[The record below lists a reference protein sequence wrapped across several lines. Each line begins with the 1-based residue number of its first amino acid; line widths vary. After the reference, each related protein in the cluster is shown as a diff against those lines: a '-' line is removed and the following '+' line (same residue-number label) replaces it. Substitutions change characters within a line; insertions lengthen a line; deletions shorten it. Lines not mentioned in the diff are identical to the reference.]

1 MNTFKVKATFVVC
14 AASIA
19 LAACGGSSNSSP
31 TTTPQATT
39 LVAVEK
45 RDLATTSD
53 VSGTLGFG
61 TSSTISLK
69 SPQKFVTALPAV
81 GTIVQPG
88 EALAEINGVATPY
101 LFTGTR
107 PVWRNFTSGMSDGA
121 DVQQLEETLVA
132 LGVTTLTP
140 DQTFDSAT
148 TTAIKAWQTK
158 IGVSATGSLSSSEI
172 VFAPTAVRVS
182 GQQAS
187 IGAAASGAALLV
199 TGITQLVSISL
210 DTAKSALAK
219 VGEEVSVE
227 LADGSTVAGKITYVA
242 TTATTSQ
249 GQGQNAQSTTSIA
262 VTVALEKTID
272 AGDNTPVTVKLSNS
286 TATGVIA
293 VPVKSLVALAEGGF
307 AVERQRG
314 TTQQLVG
321 VTPGVF
327 AGGWVEV
334 KGEVQVGDKVVVP
347 A

>member
-1 MNTFKVKATFVVC
+1 MNTLKIKATFIAC
-14 AASIA
+14 TASIA
-19 LAACGGSSNSSP
+19 LAACGGSSSSTP
-31 TTTPQATT
+31 VTNPQATT

-61 TSSTISLK
+61 DSSAVSLK
-69 SPQKFVTALPAV
+69 SPQKFITALPDV
-81 GTIVQPG
+81 GTIIKPG

-101 LFTGTR
+101 LFTGKR
-107 PVWRNFTSGMSDGA
+107 PAWRNFASGMNDGA

-140 DQTFDSAT
+140 DQTFDDKT
-148 TTAIKAWQTK
+148 TTAIKAWQNK
-158 IGVSATGSLSSSEI
+158 IGATEDGVLSSSEI
-172 VFAPTAVRVS
+172 IFAPTAVRIS

-187 IGAAASGAALLV
+187 VGDAASGAALLV
-199 TGITQLVSISL
+199 TGITQVVSVSL
-210 DTAKSALAK
+210 DTSKAALAK

-227 LADGSTVAGKITYVA
+227 LADGSAVAGKITYVA

-262 VTVALEKTID
+262 VTVTLEKTID
-272 AGDNTPVTVKLSNS
+272 AGDNTPVTVKLSSN
-286 TATGVIA
+286 TAVGVIA
-293 VPVKSLVALAEGGF
+293 VPVKSLIALAEGGF

-314 TTQQLVG
+314 STQQLVG